1 MLGRRCPQA
10 LFLASRTGRITLQPK
25 PPGAQ
30 APVIGQT
37 IDAFQSRLVKNVRFC
52 CPSRA
57 GWYKE
62 CAGIRACT
70 EVNQTVTR
78 KIAATT
84 PARAKKRPAAR
95 RSAAKATNAAAKDRS
110 QPRFAPIR
118 TKRVFEEICEQVRRE
133 MAAGSLRPG
142 DKLPPEREL
151 ALKLG
156 VSRAAVR
163 EALRS
168 LEIAGVVGLHKGA
181 HGGAFILKGD
191 PDIVTRSIRDMF
203 HLGRISLDNLT
214 EARTLVMQMA
224 IELVCE
230 RIRPTALAA
239 LEKNVDRLTTLPTSG
254 IASERVAISAEFYR
268 LISQATDNT
277 VLQVII
283 EALTDIVLQQ
293 VEQSNIEFFP
303 NLIAHRRRLVEYIA
317 TRQVDE
323 AKREMT
329 EHLQRLRRHLMRA
342 ERTAAD
348 NRATSALA
356 EESSR

>member
-1 MLGRRCPQA
+1 
-10 LFLASRTGRITLQPK
+10 
-25 PPGAQ
+25 
-30 APVIGQT
+30 
-37 IDAFQSRLVKNVRFC
+37 
-52 CPSRA
+52 
-57 GWYKE
+57 
-62 CAGIRACT
+62 
-70 EVNQTVTR
+70 VTR
-78 KIAATT
+78 KTTIAATT
-84 PARAKKRPAAR
+84 PAGGKTSAKKPPAAR
-95 RSAAKATNAAAKDRS
+95 RSAAKTADADVSDRT

-118 TKRVFEEICEQVRRE
+118 AKRVFEEICEQVRRE
-133 MAAGSLRPG
+133 MAAGTLRPG

-214 EARTLVMQMA
+214 EARTLVMQTAM
-224 IELVCE
+224 ELVCA

-239 LEKNVDRLTTLPTSG
+239 LEKNVDRLTTIPVTG
-254 IASERVAISAEFYR
+254 KASERVAISAEFYR

-293 VEQSNIEFFP
+293 VEESNIEFFP
-303 NLIAHRRRLVEYIA
+303 NLITHRRRLVEYIA

-348 NRATSALA
+348 NKAVSALA
-356 EESSR
+356 EETAR

>member
-1 MLGRRCPQA
+1 MTP
-10 LFLASRTGRITLQPK
+10 
-25 PPGAQ
+25 
-30 APVIGQT
+30 
-37 IDAFQSRLVKNVRFC
+37 
-52 CPSRA
+52 
-57 GWYKE
+57 
-62 CAGIRACT
+62 
-70 EVNQTVTR
+70 
-78 KIAATT
+78 
-84 PARAKKRPAAR
+84 PARTKSAR
-95 RSAAKATNAAAKDRS
+95 RPVAKAVETVAKDRS

-163 EALRS
+163 EAFRS

-181 HGGAFILKGD
+181 RGGAFILKGD

-214 EARTLVMQMA
+214 EARTLVMQLAMQLA
-224 IELVCE
+224 CE
-230 RIRPTALAA
+230 RIRPTTLAA
-239 LEKNVDRLTTLPTSG
+239 LERNVERLTMLPVSG
-254 IASERVAISAEFYR
+254 KAAERVAISAEFYR

-277 VLQVII
+277 VMQVII

-303 NLIAHRRRLVEYIA
+303 NLITHRRRLVEYIA
-317 TRQVDE
+317 NRQVDE

-342 ERTAAD
+342 ERETAGNKLA
-348 NRATSALA
+348 RPLA
-356 EESSR
+356 EETTR

>member
-1 MLGRRCPQA
+1 
-10 LFLASRTGRITLQPK
+10 
-25 PPGAQ
+25 
-30 APVIGQT
+30 V
-37 IDAFQSRLVKNVRFC
+37 
-52 CPSRA
+52 
-57 GWYKE
+57 
-62 CAGIRACT
+62 
-70 EVNQTVTR
+70 
-78 KIAATT
+78 
-84 PARAKKRPAAR
+84 
-95 RSAAKATNAAAKDRS
+95 AKAVETVAKDRS

-133 MAAGSLRPG
+133 MAAGTLRPG

-163 EALRS
+163 EAFRS

-181 HGGAFILKGD
+181 RGGAFILKGD

-214 EARTLVMQMA
+214 EARTLVMQLAMQLA
-224 IELVCE
+224 CE
-230 RIRPTALAA
+230 RIRPTTLAA
-239 LEKNVDRLTTLPTSG
+239 LERNVERLTMLPVSG
-254 IASERVAISAEFYR
+254 KAAERVAISAEFYR

-277 VLQVII
+277 VMQVII

-303 NLIAHRRRLVEYIA
+303 NLITHRRRLVEYIA
-317 TRQVDE
+317 NRQVDE

-342 ERTAAD
+342 ERETAGNKPA
-348 NRATSALA
+348 RPLA
-356 EESSR
+356 EETTR

>member
-1 MLGRRCPQA
+1 
-10 LFLASRTGRITLQPK
+10 
-25 PPGAQ
+25 
-30 APVIGQT
+30 VI
-37 IDAFQSRLVKNVRFC
+37 
-52 CPSRA
+52 
-57 GWYKE
+57 
-62 CAGIRACT
+62 
-70 EVNQTVTR
+70 R
-78 KIAATT
+78 KTTIAAT
-84 PARAKKRPAAR
+84 AVRAKKRSATPRPATKAGDKA
-95 RSAAKATNAAAKDRS
+95 SDVAAMDRS

-118 TKRVFEEICEQVRRE
+118 AKRVFEEICEQVRRE

-181 HGGAFILKGD
+181 RGGAFILKGD
-191 PDIVTRSIRDMF
+191 PDLVTRSIRDMF

-214 EARTLVMQMA
+214 EARTLVMQIAMQLA
-224 IELVCE
+224 SE
-230 RIRPTALAA
+230 RIRPTTVAA
-239 LEKNVDRLTTLPTSG
+239 LERNVDRLTMLPVSG
-254 IASERVAISAEFYR
+254 KASERVAISAEFYR

-283 EALTDIVLQQ
+283 EALSDIVLQQ

-317 TRQVDE
+317 TGQADE

-342 ERTAAD
+342 ERSAAG
-348 NRATSALA
+348 NKAIRPLA
-356 EESSR
+356 EETSP

>member
-1 MLGRRCPQA
+1 M
-10 LFLASRTGRITLQPK
+10 
-25 PPGAQ
+25 
-30 APVIGQT
+30 
-37 IDAFQSRLVKNVRFC
+37 
-52 CPSRA
+52 
-57 GWYKE
+57 
-62 CAGIRACT
+62 
-70 EVNQTVTR
+70 
-78 KIAATT
+78 
-84 PARAKKRPAAR
+84 
-95 RSAAKATNAAAKDRS
+95 AKAAETVAKDRS

-133 MAAGSLRPG
+133 MAAGTLRPG

-163 EALRS
+163 EAFRS

-181 HGGAFILKGD
+181 RGGAFILKGD

-214 EARTLVMQMA
+214 EARTLVMQLAMQLA
-224 IELVCE
+224 CE
-230 RIRPTALAA
+230 RIRPTTLAA
-239 LEKNVDRLTTLPTSG
+239 LERNVERLTMLPASG
-254 IASERVAISAEFYR
+254 KAAERVAISAEFYR

-277 VLQVII
+277 VMQVII

-317 TRQVDE
+317 NRQVDE

-342 ERTAAD
+342 ERETAGNKLA
-348 NRATSALA
+348 RPLA
-356 EESSR
+356 EETTR

>member
-1 MLGRRCPQA
+1 M
-10 LFLASRTGRITLQPK
+10 
-25 PPGAQ
+25 
-30 APVIGQT
+30 
-37 IDAFQSRLVKNVRFC
+37 
-52 CPSRA
+52 
-57 GWYKE
+57 
-62 CAGIRACT
+62 
-70 EVNQTVTR
+70 TR
-78 KIAATT
+78 KTTIAATT
-84 PARAKKRPAAR
+84 PTRAKKRPAAR
-95 RSAAKATNAAAKDRS
+95 PATKATDTVAKDRS

-133 MAAGSLRPG
+133 MAAGTLRPG
-142 DKLPPEREL
+142 DKLPAEREL

-181 HGGAFILKGD
+181 RGGAFILKGD
-191 PDIVTRSIRDMF
+191 PDLVTRSIRDMF

-214 EARTLVMQMA
+214 EARTLVMQLAMQLA
-224 IELVCE
+224 CE
-230 RIRPTALAA
+230 RIRPTTVAA
-239 LEKNVDRLTTLPTSG
+239 LERNVDRLTTLPVSG
-254 IASERVAISAEFYR
+254 KAAERVAISAEFYR

-283 EALTDIVLQQ
+283 EALTDTVLQQ

-303 NLIAHRRRLVEYIA
+303 NLIAHRRRLVQYIA

-356 EESSR
+356 EESSL

>member
-1 MLGRRCPQA
+1 MTP
-10 LFLASRTGRITLQPK
+10 
-25 PPGAQ
+25 
-30 APVIGQT
+30 
-37 IDAFQSRLVKNVRFC
+37 
-52 CPSRA
+52 
-57 GWYKE
+57 
-62 CAGIRACT
+62 
-70 EVNQTVTR
+70 
-78 KIAATT
+78 
-84 PARAKKRPAAR
+84 PARAKSAR
-95 RSAAKATNAAAKDRS
+95 RPVAKAVETVAKDRS

-133 MAAGSLRPG
+133 MAAGTLRPG

-163 EALRS
+163 EAFRS

-181 HGGAFILKGD
+181 RGGAFILKGD

-214 EARTLVMQMA
+214 EARTLVMQLAMQLA
-224 IELVCE
+224 CE
-230 RIRPTALAA
+230 RIRPTTLAA
-239 LEKNVDRLTTLPTSG
+239 LERNVERLTMLPVSG
-254 IASERVAISAEFYR
+254 KAAERVAISAEFYR

-277 VLQVII
+277 VMQVII

-303 NLIAHRRRLVEYIA
+303 NLITHRRRLVEYIA
-317 TRQVDE
+317 NRQVDE

-342 ERTAAD
+342 ERETAGNKLA
-348 NRATSALA
+348 RPLA
-356 EESSR
+356 EETTR

>member
-1 MLGRRCPQA
+1 LNRIRREFGEA
-10 LFLASRTGRITLQPK
+10 DKT
-25 PPGAQ
+25 
-30 APVIGQT
+30 VI
-37 IDAFQSRLVKNVRFC
+37 
-52 CPSRA
+52 
-57 GWYKE
+57 
-62 CAGIRACT
+62 
-70 EVNQTVTR
+70 R
-78 KIAATT
+78 KTTIAATSV
-84 PARAKKRPAAR
+84 RAKKRRTAPLR
-95 RSAAKATNAAAKDRS
+95 ATKTNDPIATDRS

-181 HGGAFILKGD
+181 RGGAFILKGD
-191 PDIVTRSIRDMF
+191 PDLVTRSIRDMF

-214 EARTLVMQMA
+214 EARTLVMQIAMQLA
-224 IELVCE
+224 SE
-230 RIRPTALAA
+230 RIRPTTVAA
-239 LEKNVDRLTTLPTSG
+239 LERNVDRLTMLPASG
-254 IASERVAISAEFYR
+254 KASERVAISAEFYR

-317 TRQVDE
+317 TGQVDE

-342 ERTAAD
+342 ERSAAG
-348 NRATSALA
+348 NKAVRPLA
-356 EESSR
+356 EETSP

>member
-1 MLGRRCPQA
+1 
-10 LFLASRTGRITLQPK
+10 
-25 PPGAQ
+25 
-30 APVIGQT
+30 VI
-37 IDAFQSRLVKNVRFC
+37 
-52 CPSRA
+52 
-57 GWYKE
+57 
-62 CAGIRACT
+62 
-70 EVNQTVTR
+70 R
-78 KIAATT
+78 KTTIAAT
-84 PARAKKRPAAR
+84 PDRAKKRRTAPRPATKTTDAV
-95 RSAAKATNAAAKDRS
+95 ATDRS

-181 HGGAFILKGD
+181 RGGAFILKGD
-191 PDIVTRSIRDMF
+191 PDLVTRSIRDMF

-214 EARTLVMQMA
+214 EARTLVMQIAMQLA
-224 IELVCE
+224 SE
-230 RIRPTALAA
+230 RIRPTTVAA
-239 LEKNVDRLTTLPTSG
+239 LERNVDRLTMLPVSG
-254 IASERVAISAEFYR
+254 KASERVAISAEFYR

-317 TRQVDE
+317 SGQVDE

-342 ERTAAD
+342 ERSAAG
-348 NRATSALA
+348 NKAIRPLA
-356 EESSR
+356 EETSP

>member
-1 MLGRRCPQA
+1 MRRELGEA
-10 LFLASRTGRITLQPK
+10 DKT
-25 PPGAQ
+25 
-30 APVIGQT
+30 VI
-37 IDAFQSRLVKNVRFC
+37 
-52 CPSRA
+52 
-57 GWYKE
+57 
-62 CAGIRACT
+62 
-70 EVNQTVTR
+70 R
-78 KIAATT
+78 KTTIAAT
-84 PARAKKRPAAR
+84 AVRAKKRRTAPLR
-95 RSAAKATNAAAKDRS
+95 ATKTNNPVATDRS

-181 HGGAFILKGD
+181 RGGAFILKGD
-191 PDIVTRSIRDMF
+191 PDLVTRSIRDMF

-214 EARTLVMQMA
+214 EARTLVMQIAMQLA
-224 IELVCE
+224 SE
-230 RIRPTALAA
+230 RIRPTTVAA
-239 LEKNVDRLTTLPTSG
+239 LERNVDRLTMLPTSG
-254 IASERVAISAEFYR
+254 KASERVAISAEFYR

-317 TRQVDE
+317 TGQVDE

-342 ERTAAD
+342 ERSAAG
-348 NRATSALA
+348 NKAVRPLVEETSP
-356 EESSR
+356 

>member
-1 MLGRRCPQA
+1 
-10 LFLASRTGRITLQPK
+10 
-25 PPGAQ
+25 
-30 APVIGQT
+30 
-37 IDAFQSRLVKNVRFC
+37 
-52 CPSRA
+52 
-57 GWYKE
+57 
-62 CAGIRACT
+62 
-70 EVNQTVTR
+70 VTR
-78 KIAATT
+78 KTTIAATT
-84 PARAKKRPAAR
+84 PVRAKKRAAAARPAA
-95 RSAAKATNAAAKDRS
+95 AAVETAANDRS

-181 HGGAFILKGD
+181 RGGAFILKGD
-191 PDIVTRSIRDMF
+191 PDLVTRSIRDMF

-214 EARTLVMQMA
+214 EARTLVMQIAMQLA
-224 IELVCE
+224 SE
-230 RIRPTALAA
+230 RIRPTTVAA
-239 LEKNVDRLTTLPTSG
+239 LERNVERLTTLPPSG
-254 IASERVAISAEFYR
+254 KASERVAISAEFYR

-342 ERTAAD
+342 ERSAAG
-348 NRATSALA
+348 NKPAGALA
-356 EESSR
+356 DETSR

>member
-1 MLGRRCPQA
+1 MTP
-10 LFLASRTGRITLQPK
+10 
-25 PPGAQ
+25 
-30 APVIGQT
+30 
-37 IDAFQSRLVKNVRFC
+37 
-52 CPSRA
+52 
-57 GWYKE
+57 
-62 CAGIRACT
+62 
-70 EVNQTVTR
+70 
-78 KIAATT
+78 
-84 PARAKKRPAAR
+84 PARAKSAR
-95 RSAAKATNAAAKDRS
+95 RPVAKAVETAAKDRS

-133 MAAGSLRPG
+133 MAAGTLRPG

-163 EALRS
+163 EAFRS

-181 HGGAFILKGD
+181 RGGAFILKGD

-214 EARTLVMQMA
+214 EARTLVMQLAMQLA
-224 IELVCE
+224 CE
-230 RIRPTALAA
+230 RIRPTTLAA
-239 LEKNVDRLTTLPTSG
+239 LERNVERLTMLPVSG
-254 IASERVAISAEFYR
+254 KAAERVAISAEFYR

-277 VLQVII
+277 VMQVII

-303 NLIAHRRRLVEYIA
+303 NLITHRRRLVEYIA
-317 TRQVDE
+317 NRQVDE

-342 ERTAAD
+342 ERETAGNKLA
-348 NRATSALA
+348 RPLA
-356 EESSR
+356 EETTR

>member
-1 MLGRRCPQA
+1 LHPH
-10 LFLASRTGRITLQPK
+10 LAGS
-25 PPGAQ
+25 
-30 APVIGQT
+30 
-37 IDAFQSRLVKNVRFC
+37 
-52 CPSRA
+52 
-57 GWYKE
+57 E
-62 CAGIRACT
+62 
-70 EVNQTVTR
+70 EVDKTVTR
-78 KIAATT
+78 KTTIAAAT
-84 PARAKKRPAAR
+84 PARAKKRSTTRPAAT
-95 RSAAKATNAAAKDRS
+95 KATDTVAKDRS

-118 TKRVFEEICEQVRRE
+118 AKRVFEEICEQVRRE
-133 MAAGSLRPG
+133 MAAGTLRPG

-181 HGGAFILKGD
+181 RGGAFILKGD
-191 PDIVTRSIRDMF
+191 PDLVTRSIRDMF

-214 EARTLVMQMA
+214 EARTLVMQVAMQLA
-224 IELVCE
+224 CE
-230 RIRPTALAA
+230 RIRPTTVAA
-239 LEKNVDRLTTLPTSG
+239 LERNVDRLTTLPVSG
-254 IASERVAISAEFYR
+254 KASERVAISAEFYR

-303 NLIAHRRRLVEYIA
+303 NLITHRRRLVEYIA

-342 ERTAAD
+342 ERTAAELKTI
-348 NRATSALA
+348 RPLA
-356 EESSR
+356 EETSR

>member
-1 MLGRRCPQA
+1 MHFARSSSRTFGFGVHLDPVGISIVA
-10 LFLASRTGRITLQPK
+10 LAS
-25 PPGAQ
+25 
-30 APVIGQT
+30 
-37 IDAFQSRLVKNVRFC
+37 
-52 CPSRA
+52 
-57 GWYKE
+57 
-62 CAGIRACT
+62 ACGF
-70 EVNQTVTR
+70 EKVNRTVTR
-78 KIAATT
+78 KTTIAATP
-84 PARAKKRPAAR
+84 PARAKKRATT
-95 RSAAKATNAAAKDRS
+95 KAVETVVKDRS

-133 MAAGSLRPG
+133 MAAGTLRPG
-142 DKLPPEREL
+142 DKLPAEREL

-181 HGGAFILKGD
+181 RGGAFILKGD
-191 PDIVTRSIRDMF
+191 PDLVTRSLRDMF

-214 EARTLVMQMA
+214 EARTLVMQLAMQLA
-224 IELVCE
+224 CE
-230 RIRPTALAA
+230 RIRPTTVAA
-239 LEKNVDRLTTLPTSG
+239 LERNVDRLTTLPASG
-254 IASERVAISAEFYR
+254 KASERVAISAEFYR

-293 VEQSNIEFFP
+293 VEESNIEFFP

-342 ERTAAD
+342 ERTAAETKAQRPLVD
-348 NRATSALA
+348 
-356 EESSR
+356 EISR

>member
-1 MLGRRCPQA
+1 
-10 LFLASRTGRITLQPK
+10 
-25 PPGAQ
+25 
-30 APVIGQT
+30 VI
-37 IDAFQSRLVKNVRFC
+37 
-52 CPSRA
+52 
-57 GWYKE
+57 
-62 CAGIRACT
+62 
-70 EVNQTVTR
+70 R
-78 KIAATT
+78 KTTIAAT
-84 PARAKKRPAAR
+84 AVRANKRRAAPR
-95 RSAAKATNAAAKDRS
+95 PPTRASDAVATDRS

-181 HGGAFILKGD
+181 RGGAFILKGD
-191 PDIVTRSIRDMF
+191 PDLVTRSIRDMF

-214 EARTLVMQMA
+214 EARTLIMQIAMQLA
-224 IELVCE
+224 SE
-230 RIRPTALAA
+230 RIRLTTVAA
-239 LEKNVDRLTTLPTSG
+239 LERNVDRLTMLPVSG
-254 IASERVAISAEFYR
+254 KASERVAISAEFYR

-303 NLIAHRRRLVEYIA
+303 NLIAHRRRLVQYIA

-342 ERTAAD
+342 ERSAAG
-348 NRATSALA
+348 NKAIRPLA
-356 EESSR
+356 EETSP

>member
-1 MLGRRCPQA
+1 LHSH
-10 LFLASRTGRITLQPK
+10 LAGS
-25 PPGAQ
+25 
-30 APVIGQT
+30 
-37 IDAFQSRLVKNVRFC
+37 
-52 CPSRA
+52 
-57 GWYKE
+57 E
-62 CAGIRACT
+62 
-70 EVNQTVTR
+70 EVDKTVTR
-78 KIAATT
+78 KTTIAAAT
-84 PARAKKRPAAR
+84 PARAKKRSTPRPAAT
-95 RSAAKATNAAAKDRS
+95 KATDTVAKDRS

-133 MAAGSLRPG
+133 MAAGTLRPG

-181 HGGAFILKGD
+181 RGGAFILKGD
-191 PDIVTRSIRDMF
+191 PDLVTRSIRDMF

-214 EARTLVMQMA
+214 EARTLVMQLAMQLA
-224 IELVCE
+224 CE
-230 RIRPTALAA
+230 RIRPTTVAA
-239 LEKNVDRLTTLPTSG
+239 LERNVDRLTTLPVSG
-254 IASERVAISAEFYR
+254 KAAERVAISAEFYR

-342 ERTAAD
+342 ERTAAE
-348 NRATSALA
+348 NKTIRPRVEETS
-356 EESSR
+356 R

>member
-1 MLGRRCPQA
+1 V
-10 LFLASRTGRITLQPK
+10 ASLRK
-25 PPGAQ
+25 A
-30 APVIGQT
+30 
-37 IDAFQSRLVKNVRFC
+37 
-52 CPSRA
+52 
-57 GWYKE
+57 
-62 CAGIRACT
+62 
-70 EVNQTVTR
+70 NQTVTR
-78 KIAATT
+78 KTTIAATT
-84 PARAKKRPAAR
+84 PARTKKRSPARRPAA
-95 RSAAKATNAAAKDRS
+95 KTIDPAAKDRS

-181 HGGAFILKGD
+181 RGGAFILKGD

-214 EARTLVMQMA
+214 EARTLVMQVAMQLA
-224 IELVCE
+224 CE
-230 RIRPTALAA
+230 RIRPTTVAA

-254 IASERVAISAEFYR
+254 KAAERVAISAEFYR

-293 VEQSNIEFFP
+293 VEDSNIEFFP

-317 TRQVDE
+317 TREVDE

-342 ERTAAD
+342 ERTATENKAV
-348 NRATSALA
+348 RALA
-356 EESSR
+356 EEASR

>member
-1 MLGRRCPQA
+1 VA
-10 LFLASRTGRITLQPK
+10 
-25 PPGAQ
+25 
-30 APVIGQT
+30 
-37 IDAFQSRLVKNVRFC
+37 RF
-52 CPSRA
+52 RKA
-57 GWYKE
+57 DK
-62 CAGIRACT
+62 
-70 EVNQTVTR
+70 TVTR
-78 KIAATT
+78 KTTIVATT
-84 PARAKKRPAAR
+84 PARAKKRPATR
-95 RSAAKATNAAAKDRS
+95 QPAAKTINPAAKDRS

-133 MAAGSLRPG
+133 MAAGALRPG

-181 HGGAFILKGD
+181 RGGAFILKGD

-214 EARTLVMQMA
+214 EARTLVMQVAMQLA
-224 IELVCE
+224 CE
-230 RIRPTALAA
+230 RIRPTTVAA
-239 LEKNVDRLTTLPTSG
+239 LEKNVDRLTTLPSSG
-254 IASERVAISAEFYR
+254 KAAERVAISAEFYR

-293 VEQSNIEFFP
+293 IEYSNIEFFP
-303 NLIAHRRRLVEYIA
+303 NLIAHRRRLVEFIA
-317 TRQVDE
+317 TREVDE

-342 ERTAAD
+342 ERTATE
-348 NRATSALA
+348 NKTVRALA
-356 EESSR
+356 EEASR

>member
-1 MLGRRCPQA
+1 
-10 LFLASRTGRITLQPK
+10 
-25 PPGAQ
+25 
-30 APVIGQT
+30 
-37 IDAFQSRLVKNVRFC
+37 
-52 CPSRA
+52 
-57 GWYKE
+57 
-62 CAGIRACT
+62 
-70 EVNQTVTR
+70 
-78 KIAATT
+78 
-84 PARAKKRPAAR
+84 
-95 RSAAKATNAAAKDRS
+95 
-110 QPRFAPIR
+110 
-118 TKRVFEEICEQVRRE
+118 

-214 EARTLVMQMA
+214 EARTLVMQTAM
-224 IELVCE
+224 ELVCE
-230 RIRPTALAA
+230 RIRPTAIAA
-239 LEKNVDRLTTLPTSG
+239 LEKNVDRLTTLPASG
-254 IASERVAISAEFYR
+254 KASERVAISAEFYR
-268 LISQATDNT
+268 LISQATENT

-283 EALTDIVLQQ
+283 EALTEIVLQQ

-303 NLIAHRRRLVEYIA
+303 NLIAHRRRLVEHIA
-317 TRQVDE
+317 KREVDD

-348 NRATSALA
+348 KKMASVRA
-356 EESSR
+356 EETIR

>member
-1 MLGRRCPQA
+1 MTP
-10 LFLASRTGRITLQPK
+10 
-25 PPGAQ
+25 
-30 APVIGQT
+30 
-37 IDAFQSRLVKNVRFC
+37 
-52 CPSRA
+52 
-57 GWYKE
+57 
-62 CAGIRACT
+62 
-70 EVNQTVTR
+70 
-78 KIAATT
+78 
-84 PARAKKRPAAR
+84 PARAKSAR
-95 RSAAKATNAAAKDRS
+95 RPVAKAVETVAKDRS

-133 MAAGSLRPG
+133 MAAGTLRPG

-163 EALRS
+163 EAFRS

-181 HGGAFILKGD
+181 RGGAFILKGD

-214 EARTLVMQMA
+214 EARTLVMQLAMQLA
-224 IELVCE
+224 CE
-230 RIRPTALAA
+230 RIRPTTLAA
-239 LEKNVDRLTTLPTSG
+239 LERNVERLTMLPVSG
-254 IASERVAISAEFYR
+254 KAAERVAISAEFYR

-277 VLQVII
+277 VMQVII

-317 TRQVDE
+317 NRQVDE

-342 ERTAAD
+342 ERETAGNKLA
-348 NRATSALA
+348 RPLA
-356 EESSR
+356 EETTR

>member
-1 MLGRRCPQA
+1 MPKRPSTLPERPARSGVRRR
-10 LFLASRTGRITLQPK
+10 LVQPK
-25 PPGAQ
+25 
-30 APVIGQT
+30 
-37 IDAFQSRLVKNVRFC
+37 
-52 CPSRA
+52 
-57 GWYKE
+57 
-62 CAGIRACT
+62 
-70 EVNQTVTR
+70 
-78 KIAATT
+78 
-84 PARAKKRPAAR
+84 
-95 RSAAKATNAAAKDRS
+95 
-110 QPRFAPIR
+110 FAPIR

-181 HGGAFILKGD
+181 RGGAFILKGD
-191 PDIVTRSIRDMF
+191 SDLVTRSIRDMF

-214 EARTLVMQMA
+214 EARTLVMQVAMQ
-224 IELVCE
+224 LVCE
-230 RIRPTALAA
+230 RIRPTMVAA
-239 LEKNVDRLTTLPTSG
+239 LERNVDRLTTLPASG
-254 IASERVAISAEFYR
+254 KASERVAISAEFYR

-283 EALTDIVLQQ
+283 EALSDIVLQQ
-293 VEQSNIEFFP
+293 VEDSNIEFFP

-317 TRQVDE
+317 TGKVDE
-323 AKREMT
+323 ARREMT

-342 ERTAAD
+342 ERTAAE
-348 NRATSALA
+348 NKTVRALA
-356 EESSR
+356 EAGSR

>member
-1 MLGRRCPQA
+1 MRSHQ
-10 LFLASRTGRITLQPK
+10 
-25 PPGAQ
+25 
-30 APVIGQT
+30 
-37 IDAFQSRLVKNVRFC
+37 VRV
-52 CPSRA
+52 R
-57 GWYKE
+57 E
-62 CAGIRACT
+62 
-70 EVNQTVTR
+70 EVNKTVTR
-78 KIAATT
+78 KTTIAAIT
-84 PARAKKRPAAR
+84 PVRAKKRPAAR
-95 RSAAKATNAAAKDRS
+95 PPAAKAIEKPIEMAAKDRS

-181 HGGAFILKGD
+181 RGGAFILKGD
-191 PDIVTRSIRDMF
+191 PDLVTRSIRDMF

-214 EARTLVMQMA
+214 EARTLVMQVA
-224 IELVCE
+224 IELASA
-230 RIRPTALAA
+230 RIRPTTVAA
-239 LEKNVDRLTTLPTSG
+239 LERNVDRLTTLPPSG
-254 IASERVAISAEFYR
+254 KASERVAISAEFYR

-317 TRQVDE
+317 TRQVDD

-342 ERTAAD
+342 ERTAAE
-348 NRATSALA
+348 NKTALALA
-356 EESSR
+356 EETSR

>member
-1 MLGRRCPQA
+1 
-10 LFLASRTGRITLQPK
+10 
-25 PPGAQ
+25 
-30 APVIGQT
+30 
-37 IDAFQSRLVKNVRFC
+37 
-52 CPSRA
+52 
-57 GWYKE
+57 
-62 CAGIRACT
+62 
-70 EVNQTVTR
+70 VTR
-78 KIAATT
+78 KTIAATT
-84 PARAKKRPAAR
+84 PTRAKKRPVPRRPAAEV
-95 RSAAKATNAAAKDRS
+95 ADAAAKNRAL
-110 QPRFAPIR
+110 PRFAPIR

-181 HGGAFILKGD
+181 RGGAFILKGD

-224 IELVCE
+224 MELVCE
-230 RIRPTALAA
+230 RIRPTTVAA
-239 LEKNVDRLTTLPTSG
+239 LERNVERLTTLPPSG
-254 IASERVAISAEFYR
+254 KASERVVISAEFYR

-283 EALTDIVLQQ
+283 EALSDIVLQQ

-317 TRQVDE
+317 TQQVDE

-342 ERTAAD
+342 ERIAAD
-348 NRATSALA
+348 NKAISALA
-356 EESSR
+356 EEISR

>member
-1 MLGRRCPQA
+1 MWRALGEA
-10 LFLASRTGRITLQPK
+10 GKT
-25 PPGAQ
+25 
-30 APVIGQT
+30 VI
-37 IDAFQSRLVKNVRFC
+37 K
-52 CPSRA
+52 
-57 GWYKE
+57 K
-62 CAGIRACT
+62 IR
-70 EVNQTVTR
+70 
-78 KIAATT
+78 IAAT
-84 PARAKKRPAAR
+84 AVRKKKRRAAPR
-95 RSAAKATNAAAKDRS
+95 PTTKPNNPVTTDRS

-181 HGGAFILKGD
+181 RGGAFILKGD
-191 PDIVTRSIRDMF
+191 PDLVTRSIRDMF

-214 EARTLVMQMA
+214 EARTLVMQIAMQLA
-224 IELVCE
+224 SE
-230 RIRPTALAA
+230 RIRPTTVAA
-239 LEKNVDRLTTLPTSG
+239 LERNVDRLTMLPVSG
-254 IASERVAISAEFYR
+254 KASERVAISAEFYR

-317 TRQVDE
+317 SGQVDE

-329 EHLQRLRRHLMRA
+329 DHLQRLRRHLMRA
-342 ERTAAD
+342 ERAAAG
-348 NRATSALA
+348 NKAVRPLA
-356 EESSR
+356 EETSP

>member
-1 MLGRRCPQA
+1 LHSH
-10 LFLASRTGRITLQPK
+10 LAGSK
-25 PPGAQ
+25 K
-30 APVIGQT
+30 V
-37 IDAFQSRLVKNVRFC
+37 DK
-52 CPSRA
+52 
-57 GWYKE
+57 
-62 CAGIRACT
+62 
-70 EVNQTVTR
+70 TVTR
-78 KIAATT
+78 KMTIAAAT
-84 PARAKKRPAAR
+84 PARTKKRSTTRPAAT
-95 RSAAKATNAAAKDRS
+95 KATDTVAKDRS

-118 TKRVFEEICEQVRRE
+118 AKRVFEEICEQVRRE
-133 MAAGSLRPG
+133 MAAGTLRPG

-181 HGGAFILKGD
+181 RGGAFILKGD
-191 PDIVTRSIRDMF
+191 PDLVTRSIRDMF

-214 EARTLVMQMA
+214 EARTLVMQVAMQLA
-224 IELVCE
+224 CE
-230 RIRPTALAA
+230 RIRPTTVAA
-239 LEKNVDRLTTLPTSG
+239 LERNVDRLTTLPVSG
-254 IASERVAISAEFYR
+254 KASERVAISAEFYR

-303 NLIAHRRRLVEYIA
+303 NLITHRRRLVEYIA

-342 ERTAAD
+342 ERTAAELKTI
-348 NRATSALA
+348 RPLA
-356 EESSR
+356 EETSR

>member
-1 MLGRRCPQA
+1 MNRRLREA
-10 LFLASRTGRITLQPK
+10 DKT
-25 PPGAQ
+25 
-30 APVIGQT
+30 VI
-37 IDAFQSRLVKNVRFC
+37 
-52 CPSRA
+52 
-57 GWYKE
+57 
-62 CAGIRACT
+62 
-70 EVNQTVTR
+70 R
-78 KIAATT
+78 KTMIAAT
-84 PARAKKRPAAR
+84 PVRAKKRRAALRPAAKT
-95 RSAAKATNAAAKDRS
+95 SDAVVTDRL

-181 HGGAFILKGD
+181 RGGAFILKGD
-191 PDIVTRSIRDMF
+191 PDLVTRSIRDMF

-214 EARTLVMQMA
+214 EARTLVMQIAMQLA
-224 IELVCE
+224 SE
-230 RIRPTALAA
+230 RIRPTTVAA
-239 LEKNVDRLTTLPTSG
+239 LERNVDRLTMLPVSG
-254 IASERVAISAEFYR
+254 KASERVAISAEFYR

-303 NLIAHRRRLVEYIA
+303 NLIAHRRRLVEYIVSG
-317 TRQVDE
+317 QVDE

-342 ERTAAD
+342 ERSAAG
-348 NRATSALA
+348 NKAIRPLA
-356 EESSR
+356 EETSP

>member
-1 MLGRRCPQA
+1 
-10 LFLASRTGRITLQPK
+10 
-25 PPGAQ
+25 
-30 APVIGQT
+30 VI
-37 IDAFQSRLVKNVRFC
+37 
-52 CPSRA
+52 
-57 GWYKE
+57 
-62 CAGIRACT
+62 
-70 EVNQTVTR
+70 R
-78 KIAATT
+78 KTTIAA
-84 PARAKKRPAAR
+84 AAVRAKKRRAAPRPATKP
-95 RSAAKATNAAAKDRS
+95 SDTVATDRS

-181 HGGAFILKGD
+181 RGGAFILKGD
-191 PDIVTRSIRDMF
+191 PDLVTRSIRDMF

-214 EARTLVMQMA
+214 EARTLVMQIAMQLA
-224 IELVCE
+224 SE
-230 RIRPTALAA
+230 RIRPTTVAA
-239 LEKNVDRLTTLPTSG
+239 LERNVDRLTMLPASG
-254 IASERVAISAEFYR
+254 KASERVAISAEFYR

-283 EALTDIVLQQ
+283 EALSDIVLQQ

-317 TRQVDE
+317 TGQADE

-342 ERTAAD
+342 ERSAAG
-348 NRATSALA
+348 NKAVRPLA
-356 EESSR
+356 EQTSP

>member
-1 MLGRRCPQA
+1 MND
-10 LFLASRTGRITLQPK
+10 I
-25 PPGAQ
+25 
-30 APVIGQT
+30 
-37 IDAFQSRLVKNVRFC
+37 
-52 CPSRA
+52 
-57 GWYKE
+57 
-62 CAGIRACT
+62 
-70 EVNQTVTR
+70 VTR
-78 KIAATT
+78 KTTIAATT
-84 PARAKKRPAAR
+84 PARAKKRPAAKVGE
-95 RSAAKATNAAAKDRS
+95 AVVNDRS

-181 HGGAFILKGD
+181 RGGAFILKGD

-214 EARTLVMQMA
+214 EARTLVMQTA

-230 RIRPTALAA
+230 RIRPTAVAA
-239 LEKNVDRLTTLPTSG
+239 LEKNVDRLTTLPISG
-254 IASERVAISAEFYR
+254 QASERVAISAEFYR

-283 EALTDIVLQQ
+283 EALTEIVLQQ
-293 VEQSNIEFFP
+293 VEESNIEFFP
-303 NLIAHRRRLVEYIA
+303 NLIAHRRRLVEHIA
-317 TRQVDE
+317 KNQVDD

-348 NRATSALA
+348 NKASRALA
-356 EESSR
+356 EEAAR

>member
-1 MLGRRCPQA
+1 MFGSAVHLC
-10 LFLASRTGRITLQPK
+10 F
-25 PPGAQ
+25 
-30 APVIGQT
+30 V
-37 IDAFQSRLVKNVRFC
+37 
-52 CPSRA
+52 
-57 GWYKE
+57 
-62 CAGIRACT
+62 GIRTSEPTSAHAP
-70 EVNQTVTR
+70 EVNEAVTR
-78 KIAATT
+78 KTTIAATT
-84 PARAKKRPAAR
+84 PARAKKRLAAR
-95 RSAAKATNAAAKDRS
+95 RPAAKIIDAAAKERS

-214 EARTLVMQMA
+214 DARTLVMQTAM
-224 IELVCE
+224 ELVCE
-230 RIRPTALAA
+230 RIRPTAVAA

-254 IASERVAISAEFYR
+254 KASERVAISAEFYR

-293 VEQSNIEFFP
+293 VEESNIEFFP
-303 NLIAHRRRLVEYIA
+303 NLIAHRRRLVEHIA
-317 TRQVDE
+317 KHQVDD

-348 NRATSALA
+348 NKAISALA
-356 EESSR
+356 EEASR

>member
-1 MLGRRCPQA
+1 M
-10 LFLASRTGRITLQPK
+10 
-25 PPGAQ
+25 
-30 APVIGQT
+30 
-37 IDAFQSRLVKNVRFC
+37 
-52 CPSRA
+52 
-57 GWYKE
+57 
-62 CAGIRACT
+62 
-70 EVNQTVTR
+70 TR
-78 KIAATT
+78 KTTIAAAT
-84 PARAKKRPAAR
+84 PARAKKRSTTRPAAT
-95 RSAAKATNAAAKDRS
+95 KATDTVAKDRS

-181 HGGAFILKGD
+181 RGGAFILKGD
-191 PDIVTRSIRDMF
+191 PDLVTRSIRDMF

-214 EARTLVMQMA
+214 EARTLVMQVAMQLA
-224 IELVCE
+224 CE
-230 RIRPTALAA
+230 RIRPTTVAA
-239 LEKNVDRLTTLPTSG
+239 LERNVDRLTTLPVSG
-254 IASERVAISAEFYR
+254 KAAERVAISAEFYR

-342 ERTAAD
+342 ERTAAG
-348 NRATSALA
+348 NKTIRPLVEETS
-356 EESSR
+356 R

>member
-1 MLGRRCPQA
+1 M
-10 LFLASRTGRITLQPK
+10 
-25 PPGAQ
+25 
-30 APVIGQT
+30 
-37 IDAFQSRLVKNVRFC
+37 
-52 CPSRA
+52 
-57 GWYKE
+57 
-62 CAGIRACT
+62 
-70 EVNQTVTR
+70 
-78 KIAATT
+78 IAAT
-84 PARAKKRPAAR
+84 PVRAKKRRAASRPAAKT
-95 RSAAKATNAAAKDRS
+95 SDAVVTDRS

-181 HGGAFILKGD
+181 RGGAFILKGD
-191 PDIVTRSIRDMF
+191 PDLVTRSIRDMF

-214 EARTLVMQMA
+214 EARTLVMQIAMQLA
-224 IELVCE
+224 SE
-230 RIRPTALAA
+230 RIRPTTVAA
-239 LEKNVDRLTTLPTSG
+239 LEKNVDRLTMLPVSG
-254 IASERVAISAEFYR
+254 KASERVAISAEFYR

-293 VEQSNIEFFP
+293 VEESNIEFFP
-303 NLIAHRRRLVEYIA
+303 NLISHRRRLVEYIA
-317 TRQVDE
+317 SGQDDE

-342 ERTAAD
+342 ERSAAG
-348 NRATSALA
+348 NKAIRPLA
-356 EESSR
+356 EETSP